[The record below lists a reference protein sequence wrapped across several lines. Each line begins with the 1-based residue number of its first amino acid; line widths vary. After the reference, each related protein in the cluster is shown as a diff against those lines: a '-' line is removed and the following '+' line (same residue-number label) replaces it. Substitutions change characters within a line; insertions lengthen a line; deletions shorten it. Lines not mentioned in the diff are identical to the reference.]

1 MKVGTLSTML
11 LAATVA
17 TGALGVRESR
27 AGQGATIPGTLYT
40 DPSSGRQAAKGVM
53 RDARETPDSVSYIG
67 CWRVYWESATVL
79 TCMARDAAGT
89 YLACSTSNPLQVDA
103 INAITDSTQLR
114 FQVDSAGKCAVIDVM
129 ALSTTAR

>member
-1 MKVGTLSTML
+1 MKVGMLSTML

-17 TGALGVRESR
+17 TGVLGARESA
-27 AGQGATIPGTLYT
+27 AGQAATVPVTIYT

-67 CWRVYWESATVL
+67 CWRVYWESSTVL
-79 TCMARDAAGT
+79 QCMARDAAGT
-89 YLACSTSNPLQVDA
+89 YLSCSTSNPLQVDA
-103 INAITDSTQLR
+103 IYAITDSTQLR